1 MEKKELRSLIRSR
14 KSKCSETEL
23 QCMSVGVCRKVS
35 DDPVWRTANTVLLYS
50 PLKDEVDVRPLIAE
64 AVAAHKRVL
73 LPVVDG
79 DNLTLR
85 IYEGEKSM
93 AKGAFGIMEPTGSL
107 FHVNRYNEIGLAIIP
122 GMAFDSKGHR
132 LGRGKGYY
140 DRLLPHLPQTFL
152 MGVCFHFQLLDDVPS
167 EPHDVLM
174 HSVVSALP

>member
-1 MEKKELRSLIRSR
+1 
-14 KSKCSETEL
+14 
-23 QCMSVGVCRKVS
+23 MSTDVCGKIS
-35 DDPVWRTANTVLLYS
+35 DAPVWRTVNTILLYS
-50 PLKDEVDVRPLIAE
+50 PLKDEVDVRQLIAE
-64 AVAAHKRVL
+64 AAAAHKCVI

-85 IYEGEKSM
+85 IYEGERSM
-93 AKGAFGIMEPTGSL
+93 AKGAFGIMEPTGTFFPVS
-107 FHVNRYNEIGLAIIP
+107 RYNEIGLAIIP
-122 GMAFDSKGHR
+122 GMAFDNKGHR

-140 DRLLPHLPQTFL
+140 DRLLPHLPQAFL